1 MADHQQSGV
10 AQAGST
16 QDGPEFIGVAL
27 QVSVKGVNRC
37 TDRASSRA
45 KIDENIRRIGEFTTT
60 AANFLRFFYGL
71 PVRLVA
77 LPEYTLTGFP
87 MRESVQEWR
96 DRACLEQNGR
106 EYEALGK
113 IAQTNNLYLSGN
125 VYEIDPHFPE
135 LYFQT
140 CFIIG
145 PNGDVILRYRR
156 LTSCFEPTPHDVWDK
171 YLDIYGEE
179 SVFPVAKTEI
189 GNLGTIA
196 SEEILYPEITR
207 CLALRGAEVI
217 LHPTSEP
224 GSAELT
230 IKEVCRRARAIEN
243 QVFVVAA
250 NSASIDDTPI
260 PAFTCSAMSKIVDFN
275 GHVLAEAAQ
284 GGEAFNSNAVIDIGA
299 LRRTRRRT
307 AMSNVMSRQP
317 FDIYASTYARAQ
329 YHQPNFLLQDGK
341 VVEPPSR
348 DVFRRRQEANIERL
362 VKSGLL

>member
-1 MADHQQSGV
+1 MSADKKEELEYT
-10 AQAGST
+10 A
-16 QDGPEFIGVAL
+16 VAL

-37 TDRASSRA
+37 KDRESSRA
-45 KIDENIRRIGEFTTT
+45 RIAENIQRIGEFTTT
-60 AANFLRFFYGL
+60 AANFLRFFYGI

-77 LPEYTLTGFP
+77 LPEYAVTGFP
-87 MRESVQEWR
+87 MKESPAEWR
-96 DRACLEQNGR
+96 DRACLEHNGP

-113 IAQTNNLYLSGN
+113 LAQTNNIFLSGN

-145 PNGDVILRYRR
+145 PSGDVILRYRR

-171 YLDIYGEE
+171 YLDIYGMEG
-179 SVFPVAKTEI
+179 VFPVARTEI

-196 SEEILYPEITR
+196 SEEILYPEVTR
-207 CLALRGAEVI
+207 CLTMRGAEVI

-224 GSAELT
+224 GSPGLT

-250 NSASIDDTPI
+250 NTATIDDIPI
-260 PAFTCSAMSKIVDFN
+260 PPYTCSAMSKIVDYN

-284 GGEAFNSNAVIDIGA
+284 GGEAFNSNAVIDVGA

-307 AMSNVMSRQP
+307 AMANVMSRQP
-317 FDIYASTYARAQ
+317 FDIYASSYAEADFHRR
-329 YHQPNFLLQDGK
+329 NFLLKDGK
-341 VVEPPSR
+341 VTVPPDR
-348 DVFRRRQEANIERL
+348 ETFRRRQEANVERL
-362 VKSGLL
+362 VKAGLL

>member
-1 MADHQQSGV
+1 MIEQHV
-10 AQAGST
+10 
-16 QDGPEFIGVAL
+16 DGPEYIAVAL

-37 TDRASSRA
+37 KDRESSRA
-45 KIDENIRRIGEFTTT
+45 RIAENLKRIGEYTTT
-60 AANFLRFFYGL
+60 ATNFLKFFYGV
-71 PVRLVA
+71 PVRLIA
-77 LPEYTLTGFP
+77 LPEYAVTGFP
-87 MRESVQEWR
+87 LKESPAEWR
-96 DRACLEQNGR
+96 DRACLEQDGA
-106 EYEALGK
+106 EYEQLGR
-113 IAQTNNLYLSGN
+113 IAQQNNIFLSGN
-125 VYEIDPHFPE
+125 VYEIDPKFPE

-145 PNGDVILRYRR
+145 PNGNVILRYRR

-171 YLDIYGEE
+171 YIDVYGPD
-179 SVFPVAKTEI
+179 SIFPVARTEI

-207 CLALRGAEVI
+207 CVVMRGAEVI

-243 QVFVVAA
+243 LVFVVAA
-250 NSASIDDTPI
+250 NTATIDDIPI
-260 PAFTCSAMSKIVDFN
+260 PPYTCSAMSKIVDYN

-307 AMSNVMSRQP
+307 AMANVMSRQP
-317 FDIYASTYARAQ
+317 FQIYADSYAKFRF
-329 YHQPNFLLQDGK
+329 HEGNFLLRDGK
-341 VVEPPSR
+341 VIEPPDR
-348 DVFRRRQEANIERL
+348 ETFRRRQSANIERL
-362 VKSGLL
+362 VKAGLL

>member
-1 MADHQQSGV
+1 MNDQIKE
-10 AQAGST
+10 
-16 QDGPEFIGVAL
+16 GPEYIAVAL

-37 TDRASSRA
+37 KDRAASRA
-45 KIDENIRRIGEFTTT
+45 RIQENIQRIGEYTTT
-60 AANFLRFFYGL
+60 AAGFLNFFYGV

-77 LPEYTLTGFP
+77 LPEYAVT
-87 MRESVQEWR
+87 
-96 DRACLEQNGR
+96 
-106 EYEALGK
+106 EYEALSK
-113 IAQTNNLYLSGN
+113 LAQSNKLFLAGN

-140 CFIIG
+140 CFIIA
-145 PNGDVILRYRR
+145 PSGDVVLRYRR

-179 SVFPVAKTEI
+179 GVFPVARTEI

-207 CLALRGAEVI
+207 CVAMRGAEVI

-224 GSAELT
+224 GSPELT

-243 QVFVVAA
+243 LVYVVSA
-250 NSASIDDTPI
+250 NTATIDDIPI
-260 PAFTCSAMSKIVDFN
+260 PPYTCSAMSKIVDYN

-299 LRRTRRRT
+299 VRRTRRRT
-307 AMSNVMSRQP
+307 AMANVMSRQP
-317 FDIYASTYARAQ
+317 FQIYANSYASHSF
-329 YHQPNFLLQDGK
+329 HQANFLLKGGK
-341 VVEPPSR
+341 VQEPPPR
-348 DVFRRRQEANIERL
+348 EEFRRRQAANIERL
-362 VKSGLL
+362 VKAGLL

>member
-1 MADHQQSGV
+1 MS
-10 AQAGST
+10 
-16 QDGPEFIGVAL
+16 QDTAEQLEYTAVAL

-45 KIDENIRRIGEFTTT
+45 RINENIERFAGYATT
-60 AANFLRFFYGL
+60 ATNFLRFFYGL

-77 LPEYTLTGFP
+77 LPEYAVTGFP
-87 MRESVQEWR
+87 MKESPAEWR
-96 DRACLEQNGR
+96 DRACLEYNGP
-106 EYEALGK
+106 EYEALGR
-113 IAQTNNLYLSGN
+113 IAEQNDIYLSGN
-125 VYEIDPHFPE
+125 VYEIDPNFPE

-171 YLDIYGEE
+171 YLDLYGIDG
-179 SVFPVAKTEI
+179 VFPVAKTEI

-207 CLALRGAEVI
+207 CVTMRGAEVI

-230 IKEVCRRARAIEN
+230 IKEVCRLARAIEN
-243 QVFVVAA
+243 QVYVVAA
-250 NSASIDDTPI
+250 NTATIDDIPI
-260 PAFTCSAMSKIVDFN
+260 PPYTCSAMSKIVDYN
-275 GHVLAEAAQ
+275 GHILAEAAQ
-284 GGEAFNSNAVIDIGA
+284 GGEAFNSNAVIDVGA

-307 AMSNVMSRQP
+307 AMANVMSRQP
-317 FDIYASTYARAQ
+317 FEIYADSYANADFHRG
-329 YHQPNFLLQDGK
+329 NFLLRDGK
-341 VVEPPSR
+341 VIVPPDR
-348 DVFRRRQEANIERL
+348 ETFRRRQEANIERL
-362 VKSGLL
+362 VKAGIL

>member
-1 MADHQQSGV
+1 MSNGTTDNLEYTA
-10 AQAGST
+10 
-16 QDGPEFIGVAL
+16 IAL

-37 TDRASSRA
+37 KDRESSRA
-45 KIDENIRRIGEFTTT
+45 RIQENIKRISEYTAT
-60 AANFLRFFYGL
+60 AASFLKFFYGA

-77 LPEYTLTGFP
+77 LPEYAVTGFP
-87 MRESVQEWR
+87 LKESPAEWR
-96 DRACLEQNGR
+96 DRACLEQNGP
-106 EYEALGK
+106 EYEALGAV
-113 IAQTNNLYLSGN
+113 AQAHNLFLSGN

-171 YLDIYGEE
+171 YLDIYGMEG
-179 SVFPVAKTEI
+179 VFPVARTEI

-207 CLALRGAEVI
+207 CVTMRGAEVI

-250 NSASIDDTPI
+250 NTATIDDIPI
-260 PAFTCSAMSKIVDFN
+260 PAYTCSAMSKIVDYN
-275 GHVLAEAAQ
+275 GHVLAEASQ
-284 GGEAFNSNAVIDIGA
+284 GGEAMNANAIVDIGA

-307 AMSNVMSRQP
+307 AMANVMSRQP
-317 FDIYASTYARAQ
+317 FDIYASSYASHDF
-329 YHQPNFLLQDGK
+329 HQGNFLLKDGK
-341 VVEPPSR
+341 VIEPPDR
-348 DVFRRRQEANIERL
+348 ETFRRRQEANIERL
-362 VKSGLL
+362 VKAGLL

>member
-1 MADHQQSGV
+1 MTATPTPTLKEPD
-10 AQAGST
+10 T
-16 QDGPEFIGVAL
+16 LEYIGVAL

-45 KIDENIRRIGEFTTT
+45 RINENIRRIAEYTTT
-60 AANFLRFFYGL
+60 AAAFLKFFYGL

-77 LPEYTLTGFP
+77 LPEYAVTGFP
-87 MRESVQEWR
+87 MKESVQEWR
-96 DRACLEQNGR
+96 DRACLEQNGP
-106 EYEALGK
+106 EYEVLGK
-113 IAQTNNLYLSGN
+113 LAQDNNLFLSGN

-145 PNGDVILRYRR
+145 PSGNVILRYRR

-171 YLDIYGEE
+171 YLDIYGEDAI
-179 SVFPVAKTEI
+179 FPVAKTEI

-207 CLALRGAEVI
+207 CIVMRGAEVI

-224 GSAELT
+224 GSAERT
-230 IKEVCRRARAIEN
+230 IKESCRLARAIEN

-250 NSASIDDTPI
+250 NTATIDDTPI
-260 PAFTCSAMSKIVDFN
+260 PPYTCSAMSKIVDFN
-275 GHVLAEAAQ
+275 GHILAEAAQ
-284 GGEAFNSNAVIDIGA
+284 GGEAFNSNAVMDIGA

-317 FDIYASTYARAQ
+317 FDIYASTYARAR
-329 YHQPNFLLQDGK
+329 YHEGNFLLRDGK
-341 VVEPPSR
+341 VIEPPSR
-348 DVFRRRQEANIERL
+348 DAFRRRQESNIERL
-362 VKSGLL
+362 VKAGLL

>member
-1 MADHQQSGV
+1 MSATEIS
-10 AQAGST
+10 
-16 QDGPEFIGVAL
+16 GPEYHAVAL

-37 TDRASSRA
+37 KDRASSRA
-45 KIDENIRRIGEFTTT
+45 RINENLQRIGEYTTT
-60 AANFLRFFYGL
+60 AASFLKFFYGTPL
-71 PVRLVA
+71 RLVG
-77 LPEYTLTGFP
+77 LPEYAVTGFP
-87 MRESVQEWR
+87 MKESPAEWR
-96 DRACLEQNGR
+96 DRACLEQNGP
-106 EYEALGK
+106 EYEQLGR
-113 IAQTNNLYLSGN
+113 IAQQNNLYLSGN

-145 PNGDVILRYRR
+145 PNGNVILRYRR

-171 YLDIYGEE
+171 YIDVYGPE
-179 SVFPVAKTEI
+179 SIFPVAKTEI

-207 CLALRGAEVI
+207 CVAMRGAEVL

-243 QVFVVAA
+243 QIFVVSSNTAT
-250 NSASIDDTPI
+250 IDDIPI
-260 PAFTCSAMSKIVDFN
+260 PAYTCSAMSKIVDFN
-275 GHVLAEAAQ
+275 GHILAEAAQ

-307 AMSNVMSRQP
+307 AMANVMSRQP
-317 FDIYASTYARAQ
+317 FQIYADSYARFRF
-329 YHQPNFLLQDGK
+329 HEGNFLLRDGK
-341 VVEPPSR
+341 VIEPPNR
-348 DVFRRRQEANIERL
+348 DTFRKRQEANIERL
-362 VKSGLL
+362 VKAGLL

>member
-1 MADHQQSGV
+1 LDSQENI
-10 AQAGST
+10 
-16 QDGPEFIGVAL
+16 EFIGVAM

-37 TDRASSRA
+37 TDRESSRA
-45 KIDENIRRIGEFTTT
+45 RISENIRRIGEYTTT
-60 AANFLRFFYGL
+60 AAKFHQFFYGL
-71 PVRLVA
+71 PVKLVA

-96 DRACLEQNGR
+96 DRACLEQNGP

-113 IAQTNNLYLSGN
+113 VAQTNNLYLSGN
-125 VYEIDPHFPE
+125 VYEIDPHFPQ

-145 PNGDVILRYRR
+145 PNGNVILRYRR
-156 LTSCFEPTPHDVWDK
+156 LTSCFEPTPHDVWEK

-179 SVFPVAKTEI
+179 GIFPVAKTEI

-207 CLALRGAEVI
+207 CLVMRGAEII

-224 GSAELT
+224 GSAERT
-230 IKEVCRRARAIEN
+230 IKETCRLARAIEN
-243 QVFVVAA
+243 QVFVVSA
-250 NSASIDDTPI
+250 NTASIDDTPI
-260 PAFTCSAMSKIVDFN
+260 PPFTCSAMSKIVDFN
-275 GHVLAEAAQ
+275 GHILAQAAQ

-317 FDIYASTYARAQ
+317 FDIYASTYSNAR
-329 YHQPNFLLQDGK
+329 YHAPNFLLKDGK
-341 VVEPPSR
+341 VVEPPAR
-348 DVFRRRQEANIERL
+348 DAFRQRQANNIERL
-362 VKSGLL
+362 VKAGLL

>member
-1 MADHQQSGV
+1 MTEEQKG
-10 AQAGST
+10 
-16 QDGPEFIGVAL
+16 GPEYTAVAL
-27 QVSVKGVNRC
+27 QVSVKGVYHC

-45 KIDENIRRIGEFTTT
+45 RIAENIRRIGEYTTT
-60 AANFLRFFYGL
+60 AAKFLHFFYGL
-71 PVRLVA
+71 PVRLVV
-77 LPEYTLTGFP
+77 LPEYAVTGFP
-87 MRESVQEWR
+87 MKESVEEWR
-96 DRACLEQNGR
+96 DRACLEYNGP

-113 IAQTNNLYLSGN
+113 LAQANNLFLAGN
-125 VYEIDPHFPE
+125 VYEIDPNFPQ

-179 SVFPVAKTEI
+179 GIFPVAKTEI

-207 CLALRGAEVI
+207 CVVMRGAEVI

-230 IKEVCRRARAIEN
+230 IKEICRRARAIEN
-243 QVFVVAA
+243 LCFVISA
-250 NSASIDDTPI
+250 NTATIDDIPI
-260 PAFTCSAMSKIVDFN
+260 PPYTCSAMSKIVDYN
-275 GHVLAEAAQ
+275 GKILAEAAQ

-307 AMSNVMSRQP
+307 AMANVLSRQP
-317 FDIYASTYARAQ
+317 FGIYASSYAKAR
-329 YHQPNFLLQDGK
+329 YHEGNFLLKDGK
-341 VVEPPSR
+341 VQEPPPR
-348 DVFRRRQEANIERL
+348 EAFRRRQEANIERL
-362 VKSGLL
+362 VKAGLL

>member
-1 MADHQQSGV
+1 MADSKQAGT
-10 AQAGST
+10 AQAGEAH
-16 QDGPEFIGVAL
+16 GPEFIGVAL

-37 TDRASSRA
+37 NDRASARA
-45 KIDENIRRIGEFTTT
+45 RINENIQRIGEYTTT

-87 MRESVQEWR
+87 MRESVQDWR
-96 DRACLEQNGR
+96 DRACLEQNGP

-113 IAQTNNLYLSGN
+113 LAQANNLYLSGN

-145 PNGDVILRYRR
+145 PSGDVILRYRR

-179 SVFPVAKTEI
+179 GVFPVAKTEI

-207 CLALRGAEVI
+207 CVVLRGAEVI

-243 QVFVVAA
+243 QVLSLPIRRPSMTRRFR
-250 NSASIDDTPI
+250 PI
-260 PAFTCSAMSKIVDFN
+260 PAARCRRSWISMAMCWP
-275 GHVLAEAAQ
+275 
-284 GGEAFNSNAVIDIGA
+284 
-299 LRRTRRRT
+299 RRRRAVRPSIRMPSSTSAHCDAPGVAPQCRTSCRVSPSTSTRALTPRRATTRGISCFRT
-307 AMSNVMSRQP
+307 ARSWSRRV
-317 FDIYASTYARAQ
+317 AMLSGA
-329 YHQPNFLLQDGK
+329 G
-341 VVEPPSR
+341 
-348 DVFRRRQEANIERL
+348 RRQISSAW
-362 VKSGLL
+362 

>member
-1 MADHQQSGV
+1 MTATPTLKEPD
-10 AQAGST
+10 T
-16 QDGPEFIGVAL
+16 LEYIGVAL

-45 KIDENIRRIGEFTTT
+45 RINENIRRIAEYTTT
-60 AANFLRFFYGL
+60 AAGFLKFFYGL

-77 LPEYTLTGFP
+77 LPEYAVTGFP
-87 MRESVQEWR
+87 MKESVQEWR
-96 DRACLEQNGR
+96 DRACLEQNGP
-106 EYEALGK
+106 EYEVLGK
-113 IAQTNNLYLSGN
+113 LAQDNNLFLSGN

-145 PNGDVILRYRR
+145 PSGNVILRYRR

-171 YLDIYGEE
+171 YLDIYGEDAI
-179 SVFPVAKTEI
+179 FPVAKTEI

-207 CLALRGAEVI
+207 CIVMRGAEVI

-224 GSAELT
+224 GSAERT
-230 IKEVCRRARAIEN
+230 IKESCRLARAIEN

-250 NSASIDDTPI
+250 NTATIDDTPI
-260 PAFTCSAMSKIVDFN
+260 PPYTCSAMSKIVDFN
-275 GHVLAEAAQ
+275 GHILAEAAQ
-284 GGEAFNSNAVIDIGA
+284 GGEAFNSNAVMDIGA

-317 FDIYASTYARAQ
+317 FDIYASTYARAR
-329 YHQPNFLLQDGK
+329 YHEGNFLLRDGK
-341 VVEPPSR
+341 VIEPPSR
-348 DVFRRRQEANIERL
+348 DAFRRRQESNIERL
-362 VKSGLL
+362 VKAGLL